1 MQKRGKGDEAYRLV
15 VRATESMSARPRGF
29 IIDWRPR
36 AETLALIAQVRAVL
50 NDLRE
55 LAVVRR
61 VRQSHPDVFAE

>member
-1 MQKRGKGDEAYRLV
+1 
-15 VRATESMSARPRGF
+15 MSARPRGF